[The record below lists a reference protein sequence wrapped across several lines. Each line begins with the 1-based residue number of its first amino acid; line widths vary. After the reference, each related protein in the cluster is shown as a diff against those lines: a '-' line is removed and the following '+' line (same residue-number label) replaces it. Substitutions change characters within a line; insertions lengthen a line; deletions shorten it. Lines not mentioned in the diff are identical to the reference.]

1 MSSQRYN
8 AKNIYII
15 NPSKNSKRHKNGRIV
30 AKPKA
35 IHVYVFSFIAAIMSH
50 QELYSS
56 SKGGPQA
63 AFQSFKIDGSY
74 NLNNPS
80 EKYTPFPKCS
90 TSLASSFSKSW
101 PLIPLRKVAN
111 RATDLLLASKI
122 CWEHRKSSR
131 LSSSGDLAPA
141 RLSAVYIQVQGSLW
155 AQTPKP
161 FRAVL
166 MVFRL
171 WLFVFYCYEK
181 DLHSE
186 KLCLSMLNEKK
197 CPRKHI
203 KVTTKKIVLQME
215 NS

>member
-1 MSSQRYN
+1 MG
-8 AKNIYII
+8 AII
-15 NPSKNSKRHKNGRIV
+15 WITRQKTIRH
-30 AKPKA
+30 
-35 IHVYVFSFIAAIMSH
+35 S
-50 QELYSS
+50 L
-56 SKGGPQA
+56 
-63 AFQSFKIDGSY
+63 
-74 NLNNPS
+74 
-80 EKYTPFPKCS
+80 KCP

-111 RATDLLLASKI
+111 RATGLLLASKI
-122 CWEHRKSSR
+122 CWEHRKSLH

-141 RLSAVYIQVQGSLW
+141 RLSAVYMQVQGSLW

-186 KLCLSMLNEKK
+186 KRCLLMLNEKK
-197 CPRKHI
+197 CPRKHN
-203 KVTTKKIVLQME
+203 KVTTKKLSCKWKIPSLTVILVHHFHCKLSSTQDLE
-215 NS
+215 